1 MKARFFRFLTVCI
14 IAAFAL
20 SCAAFADLTV
30 IDKINSASDDIIAYE
45 LENNG
50 TESIQS
56 WINGT
61 LTENAGKS
69 SEWFVILLS
78 KTGEY
83 DFTGYRTA
91 LEQYIKANEISSATT
106 RMKLA
111 MALLAVGGDRR
122 LADDIAENSVGKQGI
137 MSMIYGLHLLN
148 NSCSC
153 SRYTAETLIDELL
166 SLQFEDGGWAIMG
179 ENGDIDVTAMA
190 VQALAPQY
198 GKNETVTA
206 SIERALSFMSAKQQN
221 DGGYISF
228 GTPNPESAS
237 QVLIAISSLGID
249 VNDERFVKEGHDV
262 VDGILKFRQSDGS
275 YSHTEDGGTNDTA
288 TVQALL
294 AFTAYELS
302 EHEPAELLYDFADA
316 GKSPKNDS
324 PAVTAITEVSSA
336 LPVTTV
342 TDNNA
347 VNDTQTAATV
357 NYKPVAYC
365 IIGGITLLL
374 CIVLFAVNKRRFS
387 NFVAVFIVAAAAALF
402 IFFTNFQSSDEY
414 YNSNNF
420 HKGNITGTVT
430 MSIRCDTLVG
440 KSDSEY
446 IPADGV
452 ILGKTEFSITD
463 GETAYDIL
471 TEAAR
476 KYNIQLQSNNGYIA
490 GIGYLY
496 EYDYGDLSG
505 WIYHVNGGAP
515 FVMCTEYEL
524 KDGDSIEWLYTCEL
538 GNDL

>member
-20 SCAAFADLTV
+20 SCAAFADSAA
-30 IDKINSASDDIIAYE
+30 IDKVNSAADDIISYE
-45 LENNG
+45 LENNSADNIG
-50 TESIQS
+50 S
-56 WINGT
+56 WISGT
-61 LTENAGKS
+61 IKDNAGKS

-78 KTGEY
+78 RTGEY

-91 LEQYIKANEISSATT
+91 LEQYIQSNEISSATT

-111 MALLAVGGDRR
+111 MALLAVGGDIR
-122 LADDIAENSVGKQGI
+122 LADEIAESSVAKQGI

-153 SRYTAETLIDELL
+153 SRYTVETLTDELL
-166 SLQFEDGGWAIMG
+166 SMQFDDGGWAIMG

-198 GKNETVTA
+198 GKNEDVTA
-206 SIERALSFMSAKQQN
+206 SIEQALSFMSVKQQN

-262 VDGILKFRQSDGS
+262 VDGILKFRQPDGS

-302 EHEPAELLYDFADA
+302 KCEPPELLYDFSDA
-316 GKSPKNDS
+316 EKHSENDS
-324 PAVTAITEVSSA
+324 PIITSVIETGLVP
-336 LPVTTV
+336 PVTSGINNEIVPDTKTTV
-342 TDNNA
+342 ST
-347 VNDTQTAATV
+347 

-365 IIGGITLLL
+365 IIGGIAILM
-374 CIVLFAVNKRRFS
+374 CIILFVMNKRRLS
-387 NFVAVFIVAAAAALF
+387 NFVAVFIIAAAASAF
-402 IFFTNFQSSDEY
+402 IFFTEFQSSDEY
-414 YNSNNF
+414 YSNADV
-420 HKGNITGTVT
+420 HKGNVVGTVT

-446 IPADGV
+446 IPADGI
-452 ILGKTEFSITD
+452 ILDKTEFSISD

-496 EYDYGDLSG
+496 EYDFGDLSG
-505 WIYHVNGGAP
+505 WIYHVNGDAP

-524 KDGDSIEWLYTCEL
+524 KDGDNIEWLYTCEL